1 MSCFVCRGAV
11 DADGRIEPGD
21 MILAVSESLFLT
33 KFLSFFS
40 QVVFVLTGGF
50 LHPLGIC

>member
-1 MSCFVCRGAV
+1 MSYFVCRGAV

-50 LHPLGIC
+50 LHPLVIC